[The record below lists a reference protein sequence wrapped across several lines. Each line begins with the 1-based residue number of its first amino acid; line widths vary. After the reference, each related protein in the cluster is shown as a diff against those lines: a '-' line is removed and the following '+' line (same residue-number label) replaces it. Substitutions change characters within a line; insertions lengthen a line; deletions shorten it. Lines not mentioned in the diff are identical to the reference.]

1 MSKLKSGMAATIVPL
16 TLIVTTAV
24 FPQEAAEPQP
34 TKLAVLRISYEA
46 FSENEKQLVE
56 QTFYE
61 HLAQGGKIE
70 VVSEQEAKDK
80 LIPLGINPAEI
91 NDEAGYIHAGQVL
104 NVDYVLVGNMDKIGD
119 FVEVTFRLFKMPRG
133 TQKRYPGGKTLDML
147 VEEEIPNIVDL
158 IYRDMGLLQQTTEKT
173 TIKIPTPEEAA
184 EEITQKKDKK
194 SLWPWIAVGG
204 AAVGGAAAVFF
215 LSSGGND
222 GNGTDIPALP
232 RPPNVP

>member
-1 MSKLKSGMAATIVPL
+1 MSKIIRIIAASCVSVL
-16 TLIVTTAV
+16 LIAVTVV
-24 FPQEAAEPQP
+24 FPQEAAKPKP

-46 FSENEKQLVE
+46 FTESQKQLVQ

-61 HLAQGGKIE
+61 HLAQGGKVE

-119 FVEVTFRLFKMPRG
+119 FVEVTFRMFKMPRG

-147 VEEEIPNIVDL
+147 VEEEIPNIIDL
-158 IYRDMGLLQQTTEKT
+158 IYRDMGLTQQTTETT
-173 TIKIPTPEEAA
+173 TIKIPAEEEASK
-184 EEITQKKDKK
+184 EITRKEDKK
-194 SLWPWIAVGG
+194 SFWPWIAVGG
-204 AAVGGAAAVFF
+204 AAVGGAAAFF
-215 LSSGGND
+215 LLKESEGSVAP
-222 GNGTDIPALP
+222 PALP
-232 RPPNVP
+232 PPPNVP